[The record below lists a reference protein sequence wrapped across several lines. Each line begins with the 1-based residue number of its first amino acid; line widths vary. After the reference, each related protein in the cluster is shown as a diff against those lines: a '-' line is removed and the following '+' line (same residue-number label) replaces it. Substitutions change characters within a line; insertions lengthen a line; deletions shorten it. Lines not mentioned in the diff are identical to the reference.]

1 MMSSRRV
8 MGRLLCGVLLAGIG
22 LYGCGDPQLGQLD
35 QRMQKIREMPGG
47 PPRIVIPVVPEYQ
60 PLEYRN
66 EALRSPFLP
75 RKAILS
81 DPDESFDDRLAPNQQ
96 RPEEPLERY
105 LLQELRLV
113 GTLRMGSRHV
123 ALITAPGGEV
133 FSLSEGNYLGTH
145 HGRIKQIDSNAILIA
160 ERVFTQ
166 HDGWREREVELML
179 ETNAMNNN
187 AEDDQ

>member
-1 MMSSRRV
+1 
-8 MGRLLCGVLLAGIG
+8 MGRLLFGVLLAVTG
-22 LYGCGDPQLGQLD
+22 LSGCGDPQLGQLD
-35 QRMQKIREMPGG
+35 QRMQEIRQMPGG

-60 PLEYRN
+60 PLEYRH
-66 EALRSPFLP
+66 ESLRSPFLP
-75 RKAILS
+75 REAILS
-81 DPDESFDDRLAPNQQ
+81 AANEPFDDRLAPNQQ

-105 LLQELRLV
+105 PLQELRLV
-113 GTLRMGSRHV
+113 GTLRMGNRHV

-145 HGRIKQIDSNAILIA
+145 HGRIKRIDTNAILIA
-160 ERVFTQ
+160 ERVFTER
-166 HDGWREREVELML
+166 DGWREREVELML